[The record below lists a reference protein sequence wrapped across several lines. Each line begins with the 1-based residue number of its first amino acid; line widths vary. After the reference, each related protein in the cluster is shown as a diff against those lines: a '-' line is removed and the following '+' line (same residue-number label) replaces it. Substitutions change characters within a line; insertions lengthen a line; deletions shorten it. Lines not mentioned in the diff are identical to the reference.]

1 MRNEADPDGGVKAL
15 VVALPAAVRTVLIDT
30 NQLFRE
36 GIKLILGKL
45 GYEMVAEAPDV
56 ESFAEKIGTNAAPD
70 LILLR
75 LGAITDESSAI
86 VMLRSA
92 CPRAKIVAYAD
103 ADICP
108 SRLMRSFET
117 GLDGYV
123 LPDASAAV
131 LDQSLQLVM
140 LGEKVFP
147 AECAIEWLTSGDNLT
162 AIENPRP
169 EELSQRDVE
178 VLRFLAGGFPNKEI
192 ARALN
197 VAEGTVKGHLKILLR
212 KIGAGNRTQAAIW
225 AINHGLKYETRMRGS
240 A

>member
-1 MRNEADPDGGVKAL
+1 MVNEASPGKGAKTL
-15 VVALPAAVRTVLIDT
+15 TVAQPAAVRTVLIDA

-36 GIKLILGKL
+36 GMKLILGKL
-45 GYEMVAEAPDV
+45 GYEVVAEALDV
-56 ESFAEKIGTNAAPD
+56 DGFAESVGPNGPPD
-70 LILLR
+70 LVLLR
-75 LGAITDESSAI
+75 LRAVADEARMI
-86 VMLRSA
+86 GILRSA
-92 CPRAKIVAYAD
+92 CPKAKIVAYAD

-123 LPDASAAV
+123 LPDVSAAV

-147 AECAIEWLTSGDNLT
+147 AECAIEWLTGGDNI
-162 AIENPRP
+162 AAENPRP
-169 EELSQRDVE
+169 DELSQRDVE
-178 VLRFLAGGFPNKEI
+178 VLQFLARGFPNKEI

-197 VAEGTVKGHLKILLR
+197 VAEGTVKGHLKVLLR

-225 AINHGLKYETRMRGS
+225 AINHGLKHETRVRGS